1 MIKYKQF
8 DNGLRL
14 VVNNMPGMLS
24 VSIGILVKTGSM
36 NENAV
41 ENGISHFIEHVM
53 FKGTKK
59 RTSFE
64 ISENIDSVG
73 AQINAF
79 TSKEL
84 TCYYTKSTT
93 DHVQTTLDI
102 LSDIFFNSKF
112 EKQELEKEKGVVLE
126 EINMSEDTPEEVCL
140 DLLAKG
146 YYGEKG
152 LGQTILG
159 CAKNVKSFTR
169 DDIIKYMD
177 KYYTADNVVISVAGN
192 VDIAN
197 IEVLVKEYFA
207 DKFTRLKSAKQV
219 DTTPNNPEHL
229 YKSKKIE
236 QSHIAFAMRGL
247 SINDEKADALSIA
260 NIVFGGG
267 MSSRLFQKIREELGL
282 AYSVYSYTS
291 SYKDSGVV
299 EIYAGVNTNL
309 RDLAVN
315 AILEQVDVLKKDGI
329 TEKEFLRAKA
339 QVKSA
344 FIMGQESTSSQML
357 LYARYL
363 LLLEQEF
370 DINERIKRL
379 DNVSMQDVREAIE
392 CSFDLSTLA
401 TATVGTKRTP
411 LKV

>member
-1 MIKYKQF
+1 MESNYQF
-8 DNGLRL
+8 
-14 VVNNMPGMLS
+14 
-24 VSIGILVKTGSM
+24 I
-36 NENAV
+36 
-41 ENGISHFIEHVM
+41 
-53 FKGTKK
+53 
-59 RTSFE
+59 
-64 ISENIDSVG
+64 
-73 AQINAF
+73 
-79 TSKEL
+79 
-84 TCYYTKSTT
+84 
-93 DHVQTTLDI
+93 
-102 LSDIFFNSKF
+102 
-112 EKQELEKEKGVVLE
+112 
-126 EINMSEDTPEEVCL
+126 
-140 DLLAKG
+140 
-146 YYGEKG
+146 
-152 LGQTILG
+152 
-159 CAKNVKSFTR
+159 
-169 DDIIKYMD
+169 
-177 KYYTADNVVISVAGN
+177 
-192 VDIAN
+192 
-197 IEVLVKEYFA
+197 
-207 DKFTRLKSAKQV
+207 
-219 DTTPNNPEHL
+219 
-229 YKSKKIE
+229 KKIFE
-236 QSHIAFAMRGL
+236 DSGL
-247 SINDEKADALSIA
+247 TIA

-315 AILEQVDVLKKDGI
+315 AIIEQVDVLKKDGI

>member
-53 FKGTKK
+53 FKGTEK
-59 RTSFE
+59 RTAFE

-146 YYGEKG
+146 YYGDKG

-159 CAKNVKSFTR
+159 SAKNIKSFNR

-197 IEVLVKEYFA
+197 IEGLVKEYFA

-219 DTTPNNPEHL
+219 DTTPNTPEHL
-229 YKSKKIE
+229 FKSKKIE
-236 QSHIAFAMRGL
+236 QSHIAFAMKGL
-247 SINDEKADALSIA
+247 SINDEKADALAIA

-282 AYSVYSYTS
+282 AYSVYSYIS

-370 DINERIKRL
+370 DINERIKKL
-379 DNVSMQDVREAIE
+379 DNVSMQDVRDAIE

>member
-379 DNVSMQDVREAIE
+379 DNVSMQDVRDAIE
-392 CSFDLSTLA
+392 CCFDLSTLA